1 MPKKYVDVE
10 MLIGELDAA
19 CMPIFEKGISGDL
32 GDKNSIADIINAQ
45 PAADVQKVRHGKWVK
60 STEHIILASGDEKDW
75 TNFYCSECDS
85 PFSNPSNYCPHCG
98 ARMDG
103 DPNA

>member
-1 MPKKYVDVE
+1 MAKKFIDAE
-10 MLIGELDAA
+10 MLISELGAA

-32 GDKNSIADIINAQ
+32 GDEDSIADIINAQ
-45 PAADVQKVRHGKWVK
+45 PAADVQEVRHGEWKERMSCSSSVK
-60 STEHIILASGDEKDW
+60 
-75 TNFYCSECDS
+75 CSVCGNSHEYETT
-85 PFSNPSNYCPHCG
+85 YCPNCG